1 MQVSSC
7 ISQVWNLTLTMLGT
21 ADSPSLHAKAAESHG
36 LVQFVHYFFEQHMD
50 SFTTNL
56 KTDLARKGKFILEAA
71 RAAMKLDVVFS
82 SESRK
87 LPREEVQKALGF
99 YSRFLSFYSKAGG
112 PLVPKTHFMAH
123 LIQRALF
130 KGNPK
135 KYSTYRDESFNGMI
149 AKIARSCHRKTWSNV
164 IHWKRQSL
172 RTKNHSKIRKSKIFE
187 KKNMLLPIAFHQ
199 VHFEK
204 TLGYSWET
212 EFT

>member
-1 MQVSSC
+1 
-7 ISQVWNLTLTMLGT
+7 MLGT

-36 LVQFVHYFFEQHMD
+36 LVQFVHYFFEKHMD
-50 SFTTNL
+50 SFSTKLTV
-56 KTDLARKGKFILEAA
+56 DLARKGKFILEAA
-71 RAAMKLDVVFS
+71 RAAMKLDTVFS

-112 PLVPKTHFMAH
+112 PLVPKTHFMVH
-123 LIQRALF
+123 LIQRSLF

-164 IHWKRQSL
+164 IHWKCQSL
-172 RTKNHSKIRKSKIFE
+172 HNKNHSKVRKSKIFE
-187 KKNMLLPIAFHQ
+187 KKHVNVVA
-199 VHFEK
+199 VHRASPGSF
-204 TLGYSWET
+204 
-212 EFT
+212 